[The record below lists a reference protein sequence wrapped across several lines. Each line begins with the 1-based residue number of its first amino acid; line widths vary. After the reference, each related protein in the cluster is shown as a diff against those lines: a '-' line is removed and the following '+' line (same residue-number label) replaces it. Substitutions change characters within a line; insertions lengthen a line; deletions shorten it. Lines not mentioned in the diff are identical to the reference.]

1 MVKVKVISRSVEEN
15 VREIPS
21 QLSKVH
27 RSIDPLQHPF
37 EKGREY
43 VRALNA
49 TKWQKV
55 FGKPFVASLDGH
67 RDGVFT
73 LAKHPTSLSL
83 LLSGSCDGEVRLW
96 NLAFKTTLYSVVA
109 HSGFVRGLTVCP
121 DGKRFISCGDDKT
134 VKLWKIPNR
143 VSNSENIVGKEE
155 RWPPLIS
162 SDRDDGNNE
171 PLSVWLGKNAFTS
184 IDHMRSSNFFATAAA
199 SEVHIWDEQR
209 GSPVQTFSWGSDSVM
224 HLRFNPIE
232 TEVLGLCATDR
243 SIQLYDVRS
252 ETSIRKVVLEMKSN
266 ALCWNPMEAFN
277 FTVANEDNNL
287 YTFDMRKLQRAL
299 NVYKD
304 HVSAVLDVDYSPTGR
319 EFCSGSYDRTVRIF
333 RINEGK
339 SREVYYTRRMQ
350 RIFSVCFS
358 GDAHY
363 VISGSDDTNI
373 RLWKATADEPIK
385 ILLPRERQKL
395 NYLRKLKDRYKH
407 LPEIKRIDRHRQLPQ
422 AIYKAQKLK
431 QIMKEAEKRRVV
443 NKRRHSKPQ
452 KNASKKER
460 KKHIVTEEE

>member
-209 GSPVQTFSWGSDSVM
+209 GSPVQTFSWGVFFVFSIGFSIPRREILM
-224 HLRFNPIE
+224 LEAYLSYRFGFSYASPFQSYR
-232 TEVLGLCATDR
+232 DR
-243 SIQLYDVRS
+243 SVR
-252 ETSIRKVVLEMKSN
+252 
-266 ALCWNPMEAFN
+266 ALC
-277 FTVANEDNNL
+277 
-287 YTFDMRKLQRAL
+287 Y
-299 NVYKD
+299 
-304 HVSAVLDVDYSPTGR
+304 
-319 EFCSGSYDRTVRIF
+319 GSKHPI
-333 RINEGK
+333 
-339 SREVYYTRRMQ
+339 
-350 RIFSVCFS
+350 
-358 GDAHY
+358 
-363 VISGSDDTNI
+363 I
-373 RLWKATADEPIK
+373 RCTK
-385 ILLPRERQKL
+385 
-395 NYLRKLKDRYKH
+395 
-407 LPEIKRIDRHRQLPQ
+407 
-422 AIYKAQKLK
+422 
-431 QIMKEAEKRRVV
+431 
-443 NKRRHSKPQ
+443 
-452 KNASKKER
+452 
-460 KKHIVTEEE
+460 